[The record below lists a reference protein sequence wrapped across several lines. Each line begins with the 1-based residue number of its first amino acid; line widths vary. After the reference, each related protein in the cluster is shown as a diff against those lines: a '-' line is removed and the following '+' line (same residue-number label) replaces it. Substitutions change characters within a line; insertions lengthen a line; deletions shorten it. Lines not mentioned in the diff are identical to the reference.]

1 MHCTWA
7 GFRWVS
13 WNRVSDFS
21 GAGDPICSVCQC
33 EFMQRANL
41 PCWQAQDSIVGRAT
55 SNSAAYLRC
64 TLLRTLQCSRAA
76 FTEVELAWPFVQMCN
91 YQMITSMRLVVI
103 LFSTFHMRSH
113 WLVRSSHFSKQ
124 SAFIFAPSMEG
135 TLDDDLRQDVGL
147 RCFHGDGI
155 RSSVFLIKKE
165 HSLLRLG
172 GKRGRGEGGSGS
184 SVYSRT
190 GTGTTEERLRLTDS
204 LGSFVSLKVLG
215 FLKSLFLSDK
225 ETLESLQVPQRDK
238 RRTLTVFLFKSV
250 IFDRNWSINTNKG
263 QNQRSVRGERRWR
276 RERGR
281 VSSGTETPCE
291 SLTGE
296 LEKVRVII
304 YPVSVVRKCDVEKSP
319 SASRYYEI
327 FISLLVEHS

>member
-1 MHCTWA
+1 
-7 GFRWVS
+7 
-13 WNRVSDFS
+13 
-21 GAGDPICSVCQC
+21 
-33 EFMQRANL
+33 
-41 PCWQAQDSIVGRAT
+41 
-55 SNSAAYLRC
+55 
-64 TLLRTLQCSRAA
+64 
-76 FTEVELAWPFVQMCN
+76 
-91 YQMITSMRLVVI
+91 
-103 LFSTFHMRSH
+103 
-113 WLVRSSHFSKQ
+113 
-124 SAFIFAPSMEG
+124 MEG

-250 IFDRNWSINTNKG
+250 IFDRN
-263 QNQRSVRGERRWR
+263 
-276 RERGR
+276 
-281 VSSGTETPCE
+281 
-291 SLTGE
+291 
-296 LEKVRVII
+296 
-304 YPVSVVRKCDVEKSP
+304 
-319 SASRYYEI
+319 
-327 FISLLVEHS
+327 